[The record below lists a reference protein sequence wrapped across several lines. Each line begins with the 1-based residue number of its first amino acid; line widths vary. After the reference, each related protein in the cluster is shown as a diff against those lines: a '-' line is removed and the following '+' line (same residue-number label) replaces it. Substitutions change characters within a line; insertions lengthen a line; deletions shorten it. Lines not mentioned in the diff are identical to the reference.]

1 MSWETFKQNILR
13 VANSPEG
20 ISDIDVVAEAYAKE
34 YDAAIKRG
42 FDRQHSIP
50 LISGNVEIMKTL
62 FKAALQKGVNSTQPY
77 DLVGEMGQGVKAYW
91 SGATMATAPLPITP
105 AVLATVNLSVTQNI
119 VTDPG
124 MWKAPKNAGDT
135 EINNELTPEKRIE
148 YQEALEQE
156 ITSYDKFISEGKP
169 LEASIVTDA
178 INKFTAILNENKDYN
193 TEVPLADALLG
204 KVPGTTLITQT
215 IPVSQ
220 PPQPIANVTTNV
232 TTPTTN
238 LDVLP
243 PIGELDV
250 STSTDTE
257 FGELKLNTGKPFVS
271 GFKAGG
277 GIGGGLGPNGSY
289 VPFGGFSGNASVG
302 QKVVEIALHDAGQSI
317 TESPNDRGHPR
328 IEQIQAFGN
337 GPWGGGTGFPWCA
350 CTVTTWWAEAGV
362 DVKSVLKLK
371 NGTNFYWP
379 GVPQWVTWAIEAGR
393 YVDMR
398 DPANA
403 AYIPK
408 AGDAIIYDWS
418 FIVGTSNHI
427 GVFWKIE
434 NKKWWGID
442 GNKGA
447 PGGIRSFCINDM
459 SPVQGVIVI

>member
-1 MSWETFKQNILR
+1 
-13 VANSPEG
+13 
-20 ISDIDVVAEAYAKE
+20 
-34 YDAAIKRG
+34 
-42 FDRQHSIP
+42 
-50 LISGNVEIMKTL
+50 
-62 FKAALQKGVNSTQPY
+62 
-77 DLVGEMGQGVKAYW
+77 
-91 SGATMATAPLPITP
+91 MATAPLPITP
-105 AVLATVNLSVTQNI
+105 AALATVNLSVTQNI

-220 PPQPIANVTTNV
+220 LPQPIANVTTNV

-328 IEQIQAFGN
+328 IEQIQALGN

-350 CTVTTWWAEAGV
+350 CTVTTWWSEAGV

-371 NGTNFYWP
+371 DGTNFYWP

-442 GNKGA
+442 GNKGG